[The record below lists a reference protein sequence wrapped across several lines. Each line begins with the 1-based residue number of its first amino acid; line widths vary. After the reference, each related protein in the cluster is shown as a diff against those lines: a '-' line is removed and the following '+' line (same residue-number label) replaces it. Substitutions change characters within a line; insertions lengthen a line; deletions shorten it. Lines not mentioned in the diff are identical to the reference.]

1 METYFVTLT
10 RTVTTD
16 KTGYA
21 GGIDEIRSV
30 QYIYQ
35 CISRGNSQEEA
46 LDNALKLANHD
57 YPDSNYIN
65 IPDEETDNWRFI
77 ENYDVTPNR
86 FNSRSAIKINDTTTK
101 TGCVFYTKI
110 DPY

>member
-77 ENYDVTPNR
+77 ENYR
-86 FNSRSAIKINDTTTK
+86 FMQR
-101 TGCVFYTKI
+101 FF
-110 DPY
+110 